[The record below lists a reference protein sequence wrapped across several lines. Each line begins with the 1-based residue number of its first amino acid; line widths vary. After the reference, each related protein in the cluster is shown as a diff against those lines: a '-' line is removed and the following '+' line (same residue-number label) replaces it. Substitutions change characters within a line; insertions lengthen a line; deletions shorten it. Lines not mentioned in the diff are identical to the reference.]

1 MMHKFTQSI
10 SSFTQRGGIH
20 IFSSTILLRTVQF
33 VLSVLLIRL
42 LSKDQFG
49 DLSYAFSITQLI
61 IPFSGGG
68 LYLSLLHYASIRSDA
83 REKLSLFSHTIRR
96 GFIYSLLLV
105 AIILLSAGL
114 LTSTMPSSAVYLRLF
129 CLYILAYHFFH
140 SIVSLLRV
148 KKRNKAYALS
158 LTGNALL
165 VLALSLTGILV
176 ANGKGYVIGFSL
188 APALT
193 ASIIFIAIK
202 RKDKEH
208 YGLFRHARDLPIKA
222 GKYTRYGMFAGLGNV
237 ASQMAWQL
245 DTIMI
250 GILLAQSTQVATYK
264 AASLIPFSLI
274 FIPSV
279 FMQTD
284 FVYIAEKY
292 EQKKYLI
299 NYYKKYLMVFLLI
312 TAVILGTWYSCGDM
326 IVRIFGSEYIDAKPL
341 INILMINVFST
352 FLFRVPL
359 GNILAA
365 VGKASWNSYSA
376 IVLLGVNLLLNLWLI
391 PLFGIYGAAYA
402 TVSSIALSSLLNVI
416 LFLVYLKQL
425 DKKVPEA

>member
-1 MMHKFTQSI
+1 MYKFRQSI

-20 IFSSTILLRTVQF
+20 IFSSTILLRIVQF

-83 REKLSLFSHTIRR
+83 REKLALFNHTIRR
-96 GFIYSLLLV
+96 GFVYSLLLV

-114 LTSTMPSSAVYLRLF
+114 LTSTMPSSAIYLRLF
-129 CLYILAYHFFH
+129 CLYVLAYHFFH

-148 KKRNKAYALS
+148 KKRNKAYAYS

-165 VLALSLTGILV
+165 VLALSLTGILF

-193 ASIIFIAIK
+193 ACIIFIAIK

-208 YGLFRHARDLPIKA
+208 YGLFRHATDLPVKA
-222 GKYTRYGMFAGLGNV
+222 RQYTRYGLFAGLGNV

-292 EQKKYLI
+292 EQKQYLI
-299 NYYKKYLMVFLLI
+299 SYYKKYLMVFLLI
-312 TAVILGTWYSCGDM
+312 TAVILGIWYSCGDL
-326 IVRIFGSEYIDAKPL
+326 IVRIFGPEYIDAKPL
-341 INILMINVFST
+341 INILMINVFTT

-359 GNILAA
+359 GNMLAA

-376 IVLLGVNLLLNLWLI
+376 MALLGINLLLNLWLI
-391 PLFGIYGAAYA
+391 PLFGVYGAAYA

-425 DKKVPEA
+425 DKKVTEK

>member
-1 MMHKFTQSI
+1 MMHKFQQGI
-10 SSFTQRGGIH
+10 SSFIRRGGFH
-20 IFSSTILLRTVQF
+20 IFSSTILLRIVQF

-68 LYLSLLHYASIRSDA
+68 LYLALLHFASIRSDT

-105 AIILLSAGL
+105 VIILLSAGL
-114 LTSTMPSSAVYLRLF
+114 LTSTMPSSAVYLQLF
-129 CLYILAYHFFH
+129 CLYVLTYHFFH

-148 KKRNKAYALS
+148 KKRNKAYAVS

-165 VLALSLTGILV
+165 VLALSLTGVLV
-176 ANGKGYVIGFSL
+176 AEGKGYVIGFSL

-193 ASIIFIAIK
+193 ASIVFIMIK

-208 YGLFRHARDLPIKA
+208 YGLFRPATDLPVKA
-222 GKYTRYGMFAGLGNV
+222 GQYTRYGMFAGLGNV

-292 EQKKYLI
+292 EQKQYLI
-299 NYYKKYLMVFLLI
+299 TYYKKYLLVFSLI
-312 TAVILGTWYSCGDM
+312 TAIVLGVWYVAGSW
-326 IVRIFGSEYIDAKPL
+326 IVGIFGPEYREALPL
-341 INILMINVFST
+341 INILMINVFTT

-359 GNILAA
+359 GNMLAA

-376 IVLLGVNLLLNLWLI
+376 LALLGINLLLNLWLI

-416 LFLVYLKQL
+416 LFLIYLKQL
-425 DKKVPEA
+425 DKKVMEA